1 MRAVD
6 EDSVEI
12 SIGNDVHEIAGVAE
26 RVDEFCEARGIGLK
40 TAYAVNVSIDEV
52 LTNTIDYGYDDDE
65 AHRIEIALRKE
76 ADKLVVAIEDDSR
89 EFDPSGPPPEVD
101 FDATLEERAVGGL
114 GLFLVHELMDRVDY
128 RRAGGRNFITLTKSL
143 AAAD

>member
-1 MRAVD
+1 MD
-6 EDSVEI
+6 EDSI
-12 SIGNDVHEIAGVAE
+12 QMSIANDVHEIARVAE

-52 LTNTIDYGYDDDE
+52 LTNTIHYGYDDDGL
-65 AHRIEIALRKE
+65 HRIGIGVRQE
-76 ADKLVVAIEDDSR
+76 ADRVVVAIEDDGR

-101 FDATLEERAVGGL
+101 FDATLQERAVGGL

-128 RRAGGRNFITLTKSL
+128 RRADGRNFTTLTKSL
-143 AAAD
+143 AEGG

>member
-12 SIGNDVHEIAGVAE
+12 SIGNDVHEIAGVAA
-26 RVDEFCEARGIGLK
+26 RIDEFCDARGIGLQISN
-40 TAYAVNVSIDEV
+40 AVNVSIDEV
-52 LTNTIDYGYDDDE
+52 LTNTIGYGYDDDGP
-65 AHRIEIALRKE
+65 HRIGIALRRE
-76 ADKLVVAIEDDSR
+76 ADALVVEIEDDSR

-101 FDATLEERAVGGL
+101 FDATLEERTVGGL

>member
-6 EDSVEI
+6 ENSVEI
-12 SIGNDVHEIAGVAE
+12 SIGNDVHEIAGVAA
-26 RVDEFCEARGIGLK
+26 RIDEFCDARGIGLQISN
-40 TAYAVNVSIDEV
+40 AVNVSIDEV
-52 LTNTIDYGYDDDE
+52 LTNTIDYGYDDDGP
-65 AHRIEIALRKE
+65 HRIGIALRRE
-76 ADKLVVAIEDDSR
+76 ANALVVEIEDDSR

-128 RRAGGRNFITLTKSL
+128 RRAGGRNFITLTKNL

>member
-1 MRAVD
+1 MD
-6 EDSVEI
+6 EDRVEI
-12 SIGNDVHEIAGVAE
+12 SIASDVHEIADVAA
-26 RVDEFCEARGIGLK
+26 RVDEFCEGRGIGLK

-52 LTNTIDYGYDDDE
+52 LTNTISYGYDDDGP
-65 AHRIEIALRKE
+65 HRIDIAVRKE
-76 ADKLVVAIEDDSR
+76 ADRVVVVIEDDGR

-101 FDATLEERAVGGL
+101 FDASLEDRALGGL
-114 GLFLVHELMDRVDY
+114 GLFLVHELMDSVDY